1 MKQNIMSLLV
11 YLLIGLAVIGVITAL
26 FTNTISFITS
36 LLISVLIGAAIFGLI
51 YFFVI
56 RKRTPNDIRKY
67 RKAVK
72 QSKQK
77 YKYNKLKK
85 EQPRPIK
92 QNITH
97 KKIIRPLKNSRK
109 DAPQLRVIEG
119 NKQKKKN
126 RASL

>member
-26 FTNTISFITS
+26 FTNAVGFITS
-36 LLISVLIGAAIFGLI
+36 LLLSVLIGATIFGLI
-51 YFFVI
+51 YFFI
-56 RKRTPNDIRKY
+56 LRKRTPNDIRKY

-77 YKYNKLKK
+77 YKYNKHKK
-85 EQPRPIK
+85 MQPSPIK
-92 QNITH
+92 QNISH
-97 KKIIRPLKNSRK
+97 KKMNRPLKNSRK